1 MSSLANRC
9 FTTPSSFCSI
19 SVAISLK
26 SLSRHVYCT
35 NVRGMYTALD
45 RRERSCPAR
54 KPEFRS
60 SCDSS
65 PNRAGEYVPKPA
77 CPASSPKSPPN
88 SLRPLY
94 AVPDT
99 ISGAGRHGNSVG
111 RATCAVATSTAPTT
125 ASHHAPRRLWYM
137 FLTRRFSFFKKVGS
151 FWPFIDSSLSFS
163 SSSAPFLRKP
173 PKKPATKVNRAE
185 NAPAIM
191 ASKMMSGRSL
201 GDHPVLESGSVI
213 TSDE

>member
-1 MSSLANRC
+1 MSGEETGVPFL
-9 FTTPSSFCSI
+9 
-19 SVAISLK
+19 
-26 SLSRHVYCT
+26 
-35 NVRGMYTALD
+35 VR
-45 RRERSCPAR
+45 
-54 KPEFRS
+54 F
-60 SCDSS
+60 
-65 PNRAGEYVPKPA
+65 VPKPRRRVRPQTRPPRVVPEIPTQQ
-77 CPASSPKSPPN
+77 PAAVVRGSRHH
-88 SLRPLY
+88 LRG
-94 AVPDT
+94 
-99 ISGAGRHGNSVG
+99 GAAREQRGQGHL
-111 RATCAVATSTAPTT
+111 AVATSTAPTT

-151 FWPFIDSSLSFS
+151 FRPFIDSSLSFS

-173 PKKPATKVNRAE
+173 PKKSATKVNRAE